1 MNLILILENL
11 TFSKIFLIVWL
22 ISLVSFFFLECGTYG
37 AAQLNSKYSYGFFTT
52 RSNLNLNIFSS
63 FLNNKKKFKY
73 IIKLLKYSFFGR

>member
-22 ISLVSFFFLECGTYG
+22 ISLISFFFLESATHG
-37 AAQLNSKYSYGFFTT
+37 AAQLNSKHSYGFFTT

-63 FLNNKKKFKY
+63 FLNN
-73 IIKLLKYSFFGR
+73 